1 MPESEHELMT
11 PDEVAAMLKVG
22 RKTLLNW
29 RARGVGPRGFR
40 VVKAVRYPRGEVVR
54 WLAEQQADT
63 GGTAA

>member
-11 PDEVAAMLKVG
+11 LDEVAAMLKVS

-40 VVKAVRYPRGEVVR
+40 VVKAVRYRRGEVVR
-54 WLAEQQADT
+54 YLAAQEADEPQ
-63 GGTAA
+63 GAA